1 MEAALDNL
9 RGGGVVFGPSGSF
22 EEEDEE
28 DSPAVSSDFHIH
40 QQHSFNVI
48 WELYESLRAV
58 QLTRLHVC
66 FPGFTE
72 CFGPAWAGGPLLL

>member
-1 MEAALDNL
+1 MAAALDNL

-58 QLTRLHVC
+58 QLTRLHVL
-66 FPGFTE
+66 FSRFY
-72 CFGPAWAGGPLLL
+72 

>member
-1 MEAALDNL
+1 MAAALDNL

-40 QQHSFNVI
+40 QQHSL
-48 WELYESLRAV
+48 LYGSYMRV
-58 QLTRLHVC
+58 
-66 FPGFTE
+66 
-72 CFGPAWAGGPLLL
+72 